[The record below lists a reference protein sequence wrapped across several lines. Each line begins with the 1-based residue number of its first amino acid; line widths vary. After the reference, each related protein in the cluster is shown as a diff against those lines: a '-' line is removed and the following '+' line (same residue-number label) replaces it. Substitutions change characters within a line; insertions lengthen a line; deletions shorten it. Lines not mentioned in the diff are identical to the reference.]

1 MTRKA
6 SNKGQTGQGY
16 PGQFPQY
23 TATNINNSVGSFP
36 GQKWEPVVLNQK
48 GRGKDEKAKEMGMN
62 AGMKAH
68 EFGKINQPAQDAF
81 SQIGSEMTVAPPSNP
96 NKTLNKSGNVNTFL
110 SAVKAEFNDQS
121 RVTASTK
128 DYKFG
133 AQVSALGVNPAAN
146 ASESGFSV
154 GNDPLRAGFNRSTA
168 MGIVPNRNQKPAS
181 TDIDMFQPSSAQVN
195 VNKAGVEMAQNS
207 NPGTSPNPADRSQL
221 SGEGGMK
228 VQATP
233 SFTDSFVANV
243 SQQLSSTPLA

>member
-1 MTRKA
+1 MARKA
-6 SNKGQTGQGY
+6 SNKGQAY
-16 PGQFPQY
+16 PGQFPEY
-23 TATNINNSVGSFP
+23 TATTVNNSVGSFP

-48 GRGKDEKAKEMGMN
+48 GKGKDEKAKEMGMN

-81 SQIGSEMTVAPPSNP
+81 SQIGSEMTVAPQSVP

-121 RVTASTK
+121 RATASTK
-128 DYKFG
+128 DYKLG
-133 AQVSALGVNPAAN
+133 AQISALGVNPAAN
-146 ASESGFSV
+146 ASEVGFSV
-154 GNDPLRAGFNRSTA
+154 GNDPLRSGFNRTTA
-168 MGIVPNRNQKPAS
+168 MGVVPTRNQKPAS
-181 TDIDMFQPSSAQVN
+181 TDIDVFQNPTSAQVN
-195 VNKAGVEMAQNS
+195 VNSAGVQMAQNS
-207 NPGTSPNPADRSQL
+207 NPGSSPNPADRSQL
-221 SGEGGMK
+221 TGEGGMK